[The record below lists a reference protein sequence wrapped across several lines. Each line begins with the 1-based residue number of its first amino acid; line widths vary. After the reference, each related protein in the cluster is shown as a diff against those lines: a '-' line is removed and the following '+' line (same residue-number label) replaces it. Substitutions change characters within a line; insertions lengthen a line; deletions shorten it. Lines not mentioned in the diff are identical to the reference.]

1 MIFNKQKD
9 IDLGLG
15 GVTLRNDRVHVVN
28 YLHPHWDDRFS
39 FATTPIKSEHNI
51 GQFLHPFSFNVWLAL
66 LLSFIMFYLFDRLM
80 SMTITRR
87 NRYHCH
93 HKHCVWIALRLLFRQ
108 PYQWKI
114 GKKKVAT
121 FQSQRII
128 IGIWLLITVILTS
141 IYSGC
146 IQSELTVPDSNAIDS
161 IDKLAD
167 ACESKRI
174 TLISTEKDFSFFRVS
189 IFIV

>member
-1 MIFNKQKD
+1 M
-9 IDLGLG
+9 
-15 GVTLRNDRVHVVN
+15 VN

-39 FATTPIKSEHNI
+39 FATTPIKSEHYI
-51 GQFLHPFSFNVWLAL
+51 EQFLHPFSFNVWLAL

-128 IGIWLLITVILTS
+128 IGIWLLITVVLTS

-146 IQSELTVPDSNAIDS
+146 IQSELTVPESNAIDS
-161 IDKLAD
+161 IDKLVD

-189 IFIV
+189 TFIE